1 MKYWKSKDK
10 NPLTGKLTK
19 LLFYIPLFFGF
30 YCLQAQELRI
40 SFTEKPQQD
49 LINTINNLAGKYRD
63 TLELVGKIQ
72 SAKAALYAYGYL
84 FSESELSQ
92 KDTLVFLS
100 INPGPRTIQAQPSIK
115 LPKGFAIPELTN
127 AKLNSFAANKKNLEI
142 LVEYYLTY
150 LENNGYPFA
159 SLNFEDYYIENDT
172 LKGNIAI
179 NPGPQI
185 ALDSLVIKGFDKFSK
200 NVIRHDLGYKE
211 GMLYSE
217 NFLRKLPERTQ
228 QVEYLN
234 MVNPPA
240 VAFTKD
246 ENILFLYFE
255 EVKSNQIDGVIGLNT
270 EENGDVNLNGDIQL
284 RLLHVFKKG
293 EEFNLRWRRPDESV
307 QTLNFDMEIPY
318 LIKTPFWLEANL
330 SIFRQD
336 SSFVNTDVQ
345 GLLKY
350 LLESGS
356 FVSGGIN
363 YKSSNVL
370 QALSSGQSTGDF
382 GSFNTVFYKLGLEL
396 NKTNRALI
404 PTKGFKVKTYGLTGK
419 RKTSETQQRQ
429 YSWQVFG
436 NYYWPLF
443 STKHILKT
451 GLQTQALFGENLFVN
466 ELYRIGGLKTL
477 RGFNEQSIYASSYG
491 IGTLEYRYMIGKYDY
506 LTLFGDFAYA
516 ENRAGGAFTS
526 NWFTGLGAGI
536 NFETRGGIFSLFY
549 AIGKDDQNPFDVR
562 TSKIHFGYV
571 NRF

>member
-1 MKYWKSKDK
+1 M
-10 NPLTGKLTK
+10 TGKLTK
-19 LLFYIPLFFGF
+19 LLLSILFSIGLYF
-30 YCLQAQELRI
+30 LQAQHLRI
-40 SFTEKPQQD
+40 SFTQKPQHEVV
-49 LINTINNLAGKYRD
+49 NTLHKLEGKYRD
-63 TLELVGKIQ
+63 TLELTSKIR
-72 SAKAALYAYGYL
+72 SAQATLYTAGYL
-84 FSESELSQ
+84 FSESNISR
-92 KDTLVFLS
+92 KDTSVLLT
-100 INPGPRTIQAQPSIK
+100 INPGPRTIQAQPQLK
-115 LPKGFAIPELTN
+115 LPEGFAIPQLTN
-127 AKLNSFAANKKNLEI
+127 TKLNSFAANEKNLNN

-150 LENNGYPFA
+150 LEDNGYPFA

-179 NPGPQI
+179 TPGPQI
-185 ALDSLVIKGFDKFSK
+185 VLDSVVIKGFDRFSK
-200 NVIRHDLGYKE
+200 NVIRYDLGYKK

-217 NFLRKLPERTQ
+217 SFLRKLQEKTQ
-228 QVEYLN
+228 QIEYLN
-234 MVNPPA
+234 MVTPPA
-240 VAFTKD
+240 VAFTEK

-270 EENGDVNLNGDIQL
+270 KENGDVNFNGDVQL

-307 QTLNFDMEIPY
+307 QALNFDMEIPY
-318 LIKTPFWLEANL
+318 LFKTPFWMEANL

-336 SSFVNTDVQ
+336 SSFVNTDIQ

-370 QALSSGQSTGDF
+370 QALTSSQSTGDY

-404 PTKGFKVKTYGLTGK
+404 PTKGFKVKAYGLTGK
-419 RKTSETQQRQ
+419 RKTSDTQQNQ

-436 NYYWPLF
+436 NYYWPIF

-451 GLQTQALFGENLFVN
+451 GIQTQALFGENLFIN

-516 ENRAGGAFTS
+516 ENRTGNSFSS

>member
-1 MKYWKSKDK
+1 M
-10 NPLTGKLTK
+10 TGKLTK
-19 LLFYIPLFFGF
+19 LLLSILFSFGLYF
-30 YCLQAQELRI
+30 LQAQHLRI
-40 SFTEKPQQD
+40 SFTQKPQHE
-49 LINTINNLAGKYRD
+49 LVNTLHKLEGKYRD
-63 TLELVGKIQ
+63 TLELTSKIR
-72 SAKAALYAYGYL
+72 SAQATLYTAGYL
-84 FSESELSQ
+84 FSESNISR
-92 KDTLVFLS
+92 KDTSVLLT
-100 INPGPRTIQAQPSIK
+100 INPGPRTIQAQPQLK
-115 LPKGFAIPELTN
+115 LPEGFAIPQLTN
-127 AKLNSFAANKKNLEI
+127 TKLNSFAANEKNLNN

-150 LENNGYPFA
+150 LEDNGYPFA

-179 NPGPQI
+179 TPGPQI
-185 ALDSLVIKGFDKFSK
+185 VLDSVVIKGFDRFSK
-200 NVIRHDLGYKE
+200 NVIRYDLGYKK

-217 NFLRKLPERTQ
+217 SFLRKLQERTQ
-228 QVEYLN
+228 QIEYLN

-240 VAFTKD
+240 VAFTEK

-270 EENGDVNLNGDIQL
+270 KENGDVNFNGDVQL

-307 QTLNFDMEIPY
+307 QALNFDMEIPY
-318 LIKTPFWLEANL
+318 LFKTPFWMEANL

-336 SSFVNTDVQ
+336 SSFVNTDIQ

-370 QALSSGQSTGDF
+370 QALTSSQSAGDY

-404 PTKGFKVKTYGLTGK
+404 PTKGFKVKAYGLTGK
-419 RKTSETQQRQ
+419 RKTSDTQQNQ

-436 NYYWPLF
+436 NYYWPIF

-451 GLQTQALFGENLFVN
+451 GIQTQALFGENLFIN

-516 ENRAGGAFTS
+516 ENRTGNSFSS